1 MALYY
6 IPGASFPDGTPAD
19 YIDSS
24 EGFVLNEI
32 QYPRYYLDRS
42 ELDGTTRC
50 TFEVCPFDGTEYLIT
65 EHRNGP
71 VIGWVGT
78 PRSPDEVLVLKR
90 ANARAAALAEI
101 DRLERS
107 ITDRMWREDAVGS
120 TALMEIKKQDENGDW
135 VVDTDD
141 PRTGKTATQYIAYVN
156 SAIANIR
163 AGL

>member
-1 MALYY
+1 MALFY
-6 IPGASFPDGTPAD
+6 IPGASYPDGTPAD

-24 EGFVLNEI
+24 EGFFLNGK
-32 QYPRYYLDRS
+32 QYPRRYLDRY
-42 ELDGTTRC
+42 ELDGATRC
-50 TFEVCPFDGTEYLIT
+50 TFEACPFDGTEYVIT

-71 VIGWVGT
+71 VIGWIGT
-78 PRSPDEVLVLKR
+78 PRDPDEVAALKK
-90 ANARAAALAEI
+90 ANRNAIALAEI

-120 TALMEIKKQDENGDW
+120 IALMEIKNQDETGAL
-135 VVDTDD
+135 VVDTED

-156 SAIANIR
+156 GVIATLR